1 MSEDKK
7 FVIGGFEFENYY
19 EYRAALEDVKKIE
32 CISNEL
38 NVQDPEVAVR
48 LYNDIRDGIITFN
61 SPIGQQFADHVADIV
76 ANKSV
81 GMLGDI
87 AQIEEAEV
95 KAKRQKTIGLLFVSL
110 AVVLIGIY
118 AGIEVKDIYE
128 TRQIAKLQ
136 QSVTSAAK
144 NNTDNSNENTNN
156 ADIDDGENLDIVS
169 EGATSSANTITDD
182 LISSPWDTNYAA
194 DDRPILTEFEDLYN
208 QNNDFVGWLE
218 VVGTDIN
225 YPVMQTPNDPE
236 YYLQRDFN
244 KEEDSNG
251 TLFVDYRC
259 DIVNPTTNT
268 IIFGHNMRSGK
279 MFGGLKKYLDYDYYQ
294 SHKTIIFK
302 SLYEEQEY
310 EVVGVGLSQ
319 VGYSDDDTYKYYE
332 FIDAVTGAELQEFLD
347 NIQSLSVFDETI
359 DITST
364 DKLLTLST
372 CNSYKE
378 DGRLFVVAK
387 RVK

>member
-136 QSVTSAAK
+136 QSITASAEK
-144 NNTDNSNENTNN
+144 NTKNSNENTNN
-156 ADIDDGENLDIVS
+156 ADIDDGENLDVVS
-169 EGATSSANTITDD
+169 EGTTSSANTITDD
-182 LISSPWDTNYAA
+182 LISSPWDTSYAA

-332 FIDAVTGAELQEFLD
+332 FIDAVTGSELQEFLD

-372 CNSYKE
+372 CNSYTE

>member
-136 QSVTSAAK
+136 QSITASAEK
-144 NNTDNSNENTNN
+144 NTKNSNENTNN
-156 ADIDDGENLDIVS
+156 ADIDDGENLDVVS
-169 EGATSSANTITDD
+169 EGTTSSANTITDD
-182 LISSPWDTNYAA
+182 LISSPWDTSYAA

-372 CNSYKE
+372 CNSYTE

>member
-372 CNSYKE
+372 CNSYTE

>member
-136 QSVTSAAK
+136 QSITASAEK
-144 NNTDNSNENTNN
+144 NTENSNENTNN
-156 ADIDDGENLDIVS
+156 ADIDDGDNLDIVS

-182 LISSPWDTNYAA
+182 LISSPWDTSYAA

-244 KEEDSNG
+244 KEEDTNG

>member
-32 CISNEL
+32 CISHEL

-136 QSVTSAAK
+136 QSITASAEK
-144 NNTDNSNENTNN
+144 NTENSNENTNN
-156 ADIDDGENLDIVS
+156 ADIDDGDNLDIVS

-182 LISSPWDTNYAA
+182 LISSPWDTSYAA

-244 KEEDSNG
+244 KEEDTNG